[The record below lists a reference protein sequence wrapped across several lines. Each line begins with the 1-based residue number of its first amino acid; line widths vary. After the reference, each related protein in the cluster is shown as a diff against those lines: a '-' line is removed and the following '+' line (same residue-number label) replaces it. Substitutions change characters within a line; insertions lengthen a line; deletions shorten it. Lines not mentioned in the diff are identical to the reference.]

1 MIFVLYPAGFYV
13 LLNETQDSNF
23 VVGADPLDGR
33 EVRINQ
39 RHIYL
44 IKKYS
49 ESDERAL
56 KECLKK
62 NEYTVCLKEVLNIDV
77 QPAVPQQVQDSLQF
91 LLEKVGS
98 LISGVKLE

>member
-1 MIFVLYPAGFYV
+1 MIFVLYAGGFYV
-13 LLNETQDSNF
+13 LINESQDSGF

-33 EVRINQ
+33 EVRVNL
-39 RHIYL
+39 RHVYL

-49 ESDERAL
+49 ETDERAL

-62 NEYTVCLKEVLNIDV
+62 NEYVTCLKEVLGIDV

-98 LISGVKLE
+98 MLSNVKLE